1 MTIVNFY
8 GPCNGSSSACRQVV
22 RFVAGTFAVI
32 CIPFLMSGCNLTAK
46 LTSDPIEVKFES
58 GPEITL
64 EPADFAHSPGDD
76 GNVERAGSTGSG
88 TLFESLAIDT
98 QSQGES
104 VTPPRSED
112 STASA
117 DTVNAKGT
125 HAPSVTS
132 EVHTPR
138 PSYFASA
145 KPGKAVT
152 VSGLVGQVNGRPI
165 FVDEVFE
172 PIADQLAI
180 WGREKPYNDFFR
192 DAYGLIQQ
200 RLRTVVENKLLLA
213 EAEIKLTPQQQEGL
227 IKFLGSIREGT
238 ILKGGG
244 TETGTNRQLQNEQGL
259 TLDEHL
265 RQVRRQILIREEV
278 RSKIERRVV
287 VTWRDVER
295 YYRTHPDE
303 FNPPASI
310 QLRIIAVKPENAEQK
325 EQVAAALTE
334 RQAFEFVADE
344 YSDLSLPGGLYR
356 TMELPDGIENATVTT
371 WPKVNEAIRT
381 LKEGDIAGPFEVTNP
396 DFAVWVYVEKY
407 EDGTPIPL
415 FEAQRGIEAKLRD
428 VYFEYEA
435 QKYFRQ
441 LRDRG
446 NYDDFD
452 QMAQSLLAVAL
463 DRWAPPGE

>member
-1 MTIVNFY
+1 MTILNFY
-8 GPCNGSSSACRQVV
+8 GTCNGSSSARRQVV
-22 RFVAGTFAVI
+22 RFSVGMCAVI
-32 CIPFLMSGCNLTAK
+32 AIPCLLSGCNLTAK
-46 LTSDPIEVKFES
+46 LTSDPIEVEIES

-64 EPADFAHSPGDD
+64 EPEDFAHSPKD
-76 GNVERAGSTGSG
+76 NEEVERAGSTGSE
-88 TLFESLAIDT
+88 TSFESLAIDT
-98 QSQGES
+98 QAQGES
-104 VTPPRSED
+104 LELPRGGDSISSTDAVSANVTGD
-112 STASA
+112 
-117 DTVNAKGT
+117 
-125 HAPSVTS
+125 PSVNS

-138 PSYFASA
+138 PAYFASA

-180 WGREKPYNDFFR
+180 WGQEKSYRDFFR

-227 IKFLGSIREGT
+227 IKFLSGIREGT
-238 ILKGGG
+238 ILRGGG
-244 TETGTNRQLQNEQGL
+244 TETGTNRQLENEQGL

-265 RQVRRQILIREEV
+265 QQVRRQILIREQV

-295 YYRTHPDE
+295 YYRTHPEE
-303 FNPPASI
+303 FDPPASI
-310 QLRIIAVKPENAEQK
+310 QLRIIAAKPENTEKKKLVAE
-325 EQVAAALTE
+325 ALAE
-334 RQAFEFVADE
+334 GQAFEFVADQ
-344 YSDLSLPGGLYR
+344 YSDLSLPGGLFPK
-356 TMELPDGIENATVTT
+356 MELPDGIENAKVTNWPTVN
-371 WPKVNEAIRT
+371 KSIRS
-381 LKEGDIAGPFEVTNP
+381 LKEGDIAGPFEVKNP

-407 EDGTPIPL
+407 EDGSPIPL
-415 FEAQRGIEAKLRD
+415 FDAQRGIEAKLRD
-428 VYFEYEA
+428 IYFEDEA

-441 LRDRG
+441 LRERG

-463 DRWAPPGE
+463 DRWAPPEE